1 MKLLPRVSN
10 VQIQNCTVY
19 FQVPYSRLGWVGR
32 VRKKVVM
39 WRMPMWWLS
48 IQLFSCLLVVSISS
62 QLHTPSPVTDDVTD
76 LPSETSSLFCEQA
89 VATFCETKSK
99 ALRNEGAVL
108 VWLLTYQTRFV
119 LMLKW
124 EVRKQFLTA
133 SNFENLIN
141 WMNPILAF
149 QPLIKSKSEAR
160 FLHYL
165 KLQQNDNL
173 RCLI

>member
-1 MKLLPRVSN
+1 MKLLPRLSN

-48 IQLFSCLLVVSISS
+48 IQLFSCLFVVSISS
-62 QLHTPSPVTDDVTD
+62 QLHTPSLVTDDLTD
-76 LPSETSSLFCEQA
+76 LPSETSSLFFKQA

-99 ALRNEGAVL
+99 TLWNEGAVL

-119 LMLKW
+119 LMLKLRRQQAILDYFKFW
-124 EVRKQFLTA
+124 ALNQLNQFH
-133 SNFENLIN
+133 
-141 WMNPILAF
+141 AF
-149 QPLIKSKSEAR
+149 LSIP
-160 FLHYL
+160 HHV
-165 KLQQNDNL
+165 
-173 RCLI
+173 